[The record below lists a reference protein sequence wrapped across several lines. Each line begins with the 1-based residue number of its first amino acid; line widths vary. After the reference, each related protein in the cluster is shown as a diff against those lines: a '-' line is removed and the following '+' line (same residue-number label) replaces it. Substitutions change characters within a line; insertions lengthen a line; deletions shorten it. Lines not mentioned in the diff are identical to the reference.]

1 MSKRLKVLFFPPPPD
16 LKEPWQQDVID
27 AVGPRHNLVLCD
39 ADTPLASQFDKT
51 AVVIDYG
58 GRSATNEMADQAVS
72 VRLWQILGTGFEHL
86 DLDYW
91 RKKKIPV
98 ANCPGP
104 FSAVALAECALMFM
118 LMLARRWREIQTEL
132 RQGILHRP
140 LGSELENRHLGIVGF
155 GASGIELA
163 RRARAFGMR
172 ISAIDIRDVSR
183 EEQQGFDL
191 DFLGKPQD
199 LDHLIP
205 RVDYLSLHLHL
216 NDETRHTIDAR
227 RLELMKPGARLIN
240 VARGALVDEKALC
253 RALVGGRLAGAGL
266 DVFESEPLDLNSP
279 LLKLPNVVTTPH
291 IAGTTEET
299 SRRRAAC
306 SVENVDRI
314 AAGLEPLYRVDE

>member
-16 LKEPWQQDVID
+16 LRKPWQQDVID
-27 AVGPRHNLVLCD
+27 AVGPRHNLVLYNP
-39 ADTPLASQFDKT
+39 DTSLASQFDKT

-58 GRSATNEMADQAVS
+58 GIRATNEMADQAAS
-72 VRLWQILGTGFEHL
+72 VRLWQILGTGFDRL
-86 DLDYW
+86 DVDYW

-132 RQGILHRP
+132 RQGRLHRP
-140 LGSELENRHLGIVGF
+140 YGSELENRHLGIVGF

-163 RRARAFGMR
+163 RRARVFGMR

-183 EEQQGFDL
+183 EEQQEFGL

-205 RVDYLSLHLHL
+205 QVDYLSLHLHL

-227 RLELMKPGARLIN
+227 RLELMKPGACLIN

-253 RALVGGRLAGAGL
+253 GALVGGRLAGAGL
-266 DVFESEPLDLNSP
+266 DVFENEPLDLNSP

-306 SVENVDRI
+306 CAENVNHI

>member
-1 MSKRLKVLFFPPPPD
+1 MSRRLNVLFFPPPFD
-16 LKEPWQQDVID
+16 DKEPWQQDVID
-27 AVGPRHNLVLCD
+27 AVGPRHNLVFYD
-39 ADTPLASQFDKT
+39 PEAPLASQFDKA

-58 GRSATNEMADQAVS
+58 GRSATNEMADQAAS
-72 VRLWQILGTGFEHL
+72 VRLWQILGAGFDRL

-91 RKKKIPV
+91 RKKKIPL

-104 FSAVALAECALMFM
+104 FSAVALAECVLMLM
-118 LMLARRWREIQTEL
+118 LMLARHWRESQTEM
-132 RQGILHRP
+132 RQGMFHRP
-140 LGSELENRHLGIVGF
+140 CGSELENRHLGIVGF

-172 ISAIDIRDVSR
+172 ISAIDIRDVSAR
-183 EEQQGFDL
+183 EQQELGL

-205 RVDYLSLHLHL
+205 QVDYLSLHLHL
-216 NDETRHTIDAR
+216 NDETRHTMDGH
-227 RLELMKPGARLIN
+227 RLELMKPGACLIN

-253 RALVGGRLAGAGL
+253 EALLGGRLGGAGL

-279 LLKLPNVVTTPH
+279 LLKLPSVVMTPH
-291 IAGTTEET
+291 IAGVTEET

-306 SVENVDRI
+306 CLENVDRI
-314 AAGLEPLYRVDE
+314 AAGLEPLYRVDA

>member
-1 MSKRLKVLFFPPPPD
+1 MSEKLNVLFFPPPYED
-16 LKEPWQQDVID
+16 REPWQQDVID
-27 AVGPRHNLVLCD
+27 AVGSRHNLIFYD
-39 ADTPLASQFDKT
+39 PDTPLASQFDKA

-58 GRSATNEMADQAVS
+58 GRRATNEMADQAVS
-72 VRLWQILGTGFEHL
+72 VGLWQILGVGFDRL

-104 FSAVALAECALMFM
+104 SSAVALAECALMLM
-118 LMLARRWREIQTEL
+118 LMLARRWREMQTEL
-132 RQGILHRP
+132 RRGIFHEP
-140 LGSELENRHLGIVGF
+140 CGSELENRHLGIVGF

-172 ISAIDIRDVSR
+172 ISAIDIREVSG
-183 EEQQGFDL
+183 EEQQEFGL

-205 RVDYLSLHLHL
+205 QVDYLSLNLHL
-216 NDETRHTIDAR
+216 NQETRHTINTR
-227 RLELMKPGARLIN
+227 RLELMKPGACLIN

-253 RALVGGRLAGAGL
+253 EALVGGRLAGAGL

-291 IAGTTEET
+291 IAGVTEET

-306 SVENVDRI
+306 CAENVDRI
-314 AAGLEPLYRVDE
+314 AAGLEPLYRVDQ